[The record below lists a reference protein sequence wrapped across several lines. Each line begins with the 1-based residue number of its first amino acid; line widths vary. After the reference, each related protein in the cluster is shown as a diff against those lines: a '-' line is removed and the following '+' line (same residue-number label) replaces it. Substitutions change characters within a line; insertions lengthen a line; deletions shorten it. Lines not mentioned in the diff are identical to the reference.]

1 MEGMQIL
8 RMKQKKPYNEEEV
21 KRLTQHFKSNS
32 VIIVGDRLMTDIYL
46 ANKLGVNSI
55 LVPPVENSIISKH
68 GFGVAVLRRV

>member
-1 MEGMQIL
+1 
-8 RMKQKKPYNEEEV
+8 
-21 KRLTQHFKSNS
+21 
-32 VIIVGDRLMTDIYL
+32 MTDIYL